1 MLALKSQLKAVFIL
15 IYTCTRGDPEPTLPC
30 LHVCVY
36 VCMYVCMYVC
46 AYICM
51 CVSRMVH
58 TCVHAV
64 NIYIAP
70 FPNFKELLSHGFSD
84 QRWFL

>member
-46 AYICM
+46 TYICM
-51 CVSRMVH
+51 YVRLHLVCMI
-58 TCVHAV
+58 